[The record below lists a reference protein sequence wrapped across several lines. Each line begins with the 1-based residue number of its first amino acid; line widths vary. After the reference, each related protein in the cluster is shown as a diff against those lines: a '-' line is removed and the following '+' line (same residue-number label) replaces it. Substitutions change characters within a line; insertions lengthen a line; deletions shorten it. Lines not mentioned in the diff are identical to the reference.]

1 MEPGEPVP
9 ELSQGHWTYSQCSA
23 ILPLVNHFFPFVMKK
38 YQELEAKLAELQQE
52 VERLKKEEKN
62 SLPEDFKRGIVLEI
76 LNNPLSNHTL
86 LYHAFIW
93 DSTTQGRNY
102 WDAICNGE
110 QTLNYV
116 AVIQLQK
123 WVILSY
129 QQEYGN

>member
-23 ILPLVNHFFPFVMKK
+23 ILPLFNHFFPFVMKK
-38 YQELEAKLAELQQE
+38 YQELEAKIAELQQE

-76 LNNPLSNHTL
+76 LDRPQTKYKL
-86 LYHAFIW
+86 LYHAFSW
-93 DSTTQGRNY
+93 VSTIQGHYY
-102 WDAICNGE
+102 WEAISDGD
-110 QTLNYV
+110 QIMTKDDF
-116 AVIQLQK
+116 IQLQK